1 MLFKIILLFSNL
13 LPPPENG
20 LPGSISNIQG
30 IIIIH
35 RYFILPEG
43 ITTAKNGKTGKIT
56 VVFQQKRN
64 NNRERIVMKTKQ
76 Y

>member
-1 MLFKIILLFSNL
+1 MYL

-20 LPGSISNIQG
+20 LPGFISNAEG
-30 IIIIH
+30 IFIIR

-56 VVFQQKRN
+56 VVFQQKGN
-64 NNRERIVMKTKQ
+64 NNSEKTVMKTKQ